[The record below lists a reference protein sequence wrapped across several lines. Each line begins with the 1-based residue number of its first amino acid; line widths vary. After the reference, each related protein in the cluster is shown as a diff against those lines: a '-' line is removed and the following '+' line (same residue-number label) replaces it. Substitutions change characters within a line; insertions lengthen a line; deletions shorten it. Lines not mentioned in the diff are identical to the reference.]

1 MRLNSMLMVSSYLS
15 SNNAPPDCAAT
26 VWKDAAGRIAA
37 ACEEGGAS
45 RKVHPP
51 LVIFSPFFFTN
62 IYSASGIV
70 TTKRALSVGVNTDS
84 AVARAPAVAG
94 VDATTVELMIS
105 SAGRPGHG
113 APRCE

>member
-15 SNNAPPDCAAT
+15 FHNDPPDCAAT

-70 TTKRALSVGVNTDS
+70 TTKRALSVGVNTDG
-84 AVARAPAVAG
+84 AVARAPAVA
-94 VDATTVELMIS
+94 
-105 SAGRPGHG
+105 AGGGKTGRRGDYSGGRERPGG
-113 APRCE
+113 GRR